1 MPATSPGEELTDA
14 GLRWTPRTDFECFYR
29 QAVSSSYMSPPRLWQ
44 AATSDKNMTL
54 AKSTNRSG
62 SIFPG
67 CLLRLG
73 TKSATLKVARFPM
86 KLRFPLL
93 SAITAVSLIT
103 ATPQALQAKSD
114 AEQICVSVGRLLEEG
129 HYTHQ
134 PLNNEV
140 SRKLLQT
147 YLELLDYSHLFF
159 TQQDIDAL
167 SAKYRDALGDDI
179 LLGNLKPAYEIYDLY
194 AKRVDQRVA
203 KVKEL
208 LNQPVDFK
216 ADATI
221 ELSRQKAPW
230 PKDEAEADQLWRGR
244 ITNELLQEKL
254 SEHPIEPGPQL
265 VARRYDRLARTVH
278 EQDKDEQMKL
288 FLDALAQTYDPH
300 SEYLSKADMKN
311 FSINMGLSLVGIGAM
326 LRSEDGYAKIESLVP
341 GGPAQTDGRL
351 KVGDRIAAVAQG
363 PADYVDVREMRLD
376 KVVEMIRGK
385 KGTRVRLL
393 VIPSDATDPSRR
405 KNVELVRDE
414 IKLKDQEARADIII
428 KKDENGEPIKLG
440 WLTLPS
446 FYADMDKHQKS
457 TTRDVLA
464 LLKRLKKEN
473 IAGLVVDLRKNGGGS
488 LEEALSLTGLFLKS
502 GPIVQTKDY
511 NGTIRISSDPDPGI
525 AYSGPLVVLTSRQSA
540 SASEIFAAA
549 LQDYGRAVI
558 VGDKNT
564 FGKGTVQTILPIGR
578 FTSLLGSRSDDD
590 GELKL
595 TIQKFYRV
603 AGGSTQLHGVASD
616 IVLPTLTD
624 LPEFGEGALKNC
636 LPYDEVPKA
645 RYTKWSDGHPLFVEE
660 LKRRSAERVQ
670 HDPEF
675 HYVMEDMERLRHKLD
690 DNRITLNEDARRK
703 EIQDD
708 KLRKETRSKERLA
721 RNQEE
726 PSIYRLTLDTIDK
739 PNLQLIMYPGKL
751 AEAKAKAG
759 ATKVSSE
766 AAPDDDTDTI
776 GAADDT
782 KEPAIDPERDETLN
796 ILADLVD
803 LSRGPK
809 TASTNAKKS
818 AEQRP

>member
-1 MPATSPGEELTDA
+1 MK
-14 GLRWTPRTDFECFYR
+14 
-29 QAVSSSYMSPPRLWQ
+29 SSLQ
-44 AATSDKNMTL
+44 
-54 AKSTNRSG
+54 RSVAFCV
-62 SIFPG
+62 I
-67 CLLRLG
+67 LL
-73 TKSATLKVARFPM
+73 V
-86 KLRFPLL
+86 
-93 SAITAVSLIT
+93 SAIAVPPAFAASKETI
-103 ATPQALQAKSD
+103 AM
-114 AEQICVSVGRLLEEG
+114 SVGRLLEEG
-129 HYTHQ
+129 HYTRQ
-134 PLNNEV
+134 KLNEDV
-140 SRKLLQT
+140 SKKFLQT
-147 YLELLDYSHLFF
+147 YLELLDFSHLFF
-159 TQQDIDAL
+159 TQKDVDELTARYGNSL
-167 SAKYRDALGDDI
+167 ASDV
-179 LLGNLKPAYEIYDLY
+179 LLGTLKPAYEIYDLY
-194 AKRVDQRVA
+194 AKRVDERVA
-203 KVKEL
+203 KIKEFL
-208 LNQPVDFK
+208 KQPIDFK
-216 ADATI
+216 GNATI
-221 ELSRQKAPW
+221 ELSRQKSPW

-244 ITNELLQEKL
+244 ITNELLQEQM
-254 SEHPIEPGPQL
+254 SEHPIEPAPQL
-265 VARRYDRLARTVH
+265 VGRRYDRLARNVH
-278 EQDKDEQMKL
+278 EQDRNEQMKL

-351 KVGDRIAAVAQG
+351 KVGDRITAVAQG
-363 PADYVDVREMRLD
+363 QNEFVDVREMRLD

-393 VIPSDATDPSRR
+393 AIPADATDPSRR

-428 KKDENGEPIKLG
+428 RKDENGDPIKLG

-473 IAGLVVDLRKNGGGS
+473 IAGLVVDLRRNGGGS

-511 NGTIRISSDPDPGI
+511 NGSIRISANPDPGI
-525 AYSGPLVVLTSRQSA
+525 AYSGPMVVLISRQSA

-558 VGDKNT
+558 VGDKGT

-578 FTSLLGSRSDDD
+578 FASLLGSQSDED
-590 GELKL
+590 GALKL

-616 IVLPTLTD
+616 IGLPSLSD
-624 LPEFGEGALKNC
+624 LPEFGESALKRP

-645 RYTKWSDGHPLFVEE
+645 KYTKWSDTHSLFIDQLKMRSEE
-660 LKRRSAERVQ
+660 RIKS
-670 HDPEF
+670 DPEF
-675 HYVMEDMERLRHKLD
+675 HYVLEDIDRLRRKLD
-690 DNRITLNEDARRK
+690 ENRISLNEDLRK
-703 EIQDD
+703 KEVADD
-708 KLRKETRSKERLA
+708 KLRKELRSKERLA

-726 PSIYRLTLDTIDK
+726 PRIYRLTLDTVDK

-751 AEAKAKAG
+751 AEAKKNGVAP
-759 ATKVSSE
+759 KVDPES
-766 AAPDDDTDTI
+766 AAPDADTDLI
-776 GAADDT
+776 AGVGGDGT
-782 KEPAIDPERDETLN
+782 KEPAIDPARDEGLN

-809 TASTNAKKS
+809 TASANVDKS
-818 AEQRP
+818 PAQRP

>member
-1 MPATSPGEELTDA
+1 MK
-14 GLRWTPRTDFECFYR
+14 
-29 QAVSSSYMSPPRLWQ
+29 SSFQRSLAYCAILFAFAIAPP
-44 AATSDKNMTL
+44 
-54 AKSTNRSG
+54 
-62 SIFPG
+62 
-67 CLLRLG
+67 
-73 TKSATLKVARFPM
+73 
-86 KLRFPLL
+86 PLL
-93 SAITAVSLIT
+93 ATAKETITM
-103 ATPQALQAKSD
+103 
-114 AEQICVSVGRLLEEG
+114 SVGRLLEEG
-129 HYTHQ
+129 HYTRQ
-134 PLNNEV
+134 KLNDEV
-140 SRKLLQT
+140 SRKFLQT
-147 YLELLDYSHLFF
+147 YLELLDFSHLFF
-159 TQQDIDAL
+159 TQQDVDAL
-167 SAKYRDALGDDI
+167 SAKYGNSMGNDI

-194 AKRVDQRVA
+194 TKRVDERVA

-208 LNQPVDFK
+208 LKQPVDFK
-216 ADATI
+216 SDAKI
-221 ELSRQKAPW
+221 ELSRQKSPW
-230 PKDEAEADQLWRGR
+230 PKDEAEADQFWRGR
-244 ITNELLQEKL
+244 ITNELLQEHL
-254 SEHPIEPGPQL
+254 SEHPIEPAPQL
-265 VARRYDRLARTVH
+265 VARRYDRLARNVH
-278 EQDKDEQMKL
+278 EEDKDEQVKL

-341 GGPAQTDGRL
+341 GGPAQADGRL
-351 KVGDRIAAVAQG
+351 KVGDRITAVAQG
-363 PADYVDVREMRLD
+363 PAEFVDVREMRLD

-385 KGTRVRLL
+385 KGTHVRLL

-428 KKDENGEPIKLG
+428 RKDENGDPIKLG

-446 FYADMDKHQKS
+446 FYADMDRHQKS

-473 IAGLVVDLRKNGGGS
+473 IAGLVVDLRRNGGGS

-511 NGTIRISSDPDPGI
+511 NGSIRISSDPDSGI

-578 FTSLLGSRSDDD
+578 FASLLGNHSDED
-590 GELKL
+590 GALKL

-616 IVLPTLTD
+616 IVLPSLSD

-636 LPYDEVPKA
+636 LPYDEVSKA
-645 RYTKWSDGHPLFVEE
+645 KYTKWSDTHSLFVDQ
-660 LKRRSAERVQ
+660 LKLRSAERVKN
-670 HDPEF
+670 DPEF
-675 HYVMEDMERLRHKLD
+675 HYVMEDIDRLRHKLD
-690 DNRITLNEDARRK
+690 DNRISLNEDLRK
-703 EIQDD
+703 KELQDD
-708 KLRKETRSKERLA
+708 KLRKEMRSKERLA
-721 RNQEE
+721 RNEEE
-726 PSIYRLTLDTIDK
+726 PRIYRLTLDTVDK

-751 AEAKAKAG
+751 AEAKKSG
-759 ATKVSSE
+759 ASLQVGPE
-766 AAPDDDTDTI
+766 AAPDADSDLIATPA
-776 GAADDT
+776 GGDDT
-782 KEPAIDPERDETLN
+782 KEPAIDPERDETLS

-809 TASTNAKKS
+809 TASANVDKAP
-818 AEQRP
+818 AQRP

>member
-1 MPATSPGEELTDA
+1 M
-14 GLRWTPRTDFECFYR
+14 
-29 QAVSSSYMSPPRLWQ
+29 
-44 AATSDKNMTL
+44 
-54 AKSTNRSG
+54 KS
-62 SIFPG
+62 
-67 CLLRLG
+67 RLG
-73 TKSATLKVARFPM
+73 
-86 KLRFPLL
+86 LL
-93 SAITAVSLIT
+93 LAVPALIFFSTAV
-103 ATPQALQAKSD
+103 PQPLQAKSD

-230 PKDEAEADQLWRGR
+230 PKDEADADQLWRGR

-278 EQDKDEQMKL
+278 EEDKSERVKL
-288 FLDALAQTYDPH
+288 YLDALAQTYDPH
-300 SEYLSKADMKN
+300 SEYLSESDLKN

-326 LRSEDGYAKIESLVP
+326 LRTEDGYAKIESLVA
-341 GGPAQTDGRL
+341 GGPAQVDGRL
-351 KVGDRIAAVAQG
+351 KVGDRITAVGQG
-363 PADYVDVREMRLD
+363 TGDFVDVRDMRLD

-385 KGTRVRLL
+385 KGSRVRLL
-393 VIPSDATDPSRR
+393 VIPSDAADPSRR
-405 KNVELVRDE
+405 KTVELVRDE

-428 KKDENGEPIKLG
+428 KKDDEGRAVKLG
-440 WLTLPS
+440 WITLPS
-446 FYADMDKHQKS
+446 FYADMDHHAKS
-457 TTRDVLA
+457 TTKDVMA

-473 IAGLVVDLRKNGGGS
+473 IAGLVVDLRRNGGGS
-488 LEEALSLTGLFLKS
+488 LEEVISLTGLFLKS
-502 GPIVQTKDY
+502 GPVVQTKGS
-511 NGTIRISSDPDPGI
+511 NGNIVVSSDPDPGI

-549 LQDYGRAVI
+549 LQDYGRALI
-558 VGDKNT
+558 VGDQNT
-564 FGKGTVQTILPIGR
+564 FGKGTVQTILEIGR
-578 FTSLLGSRSDDD
+578 FTSLLGSRSQED
-590 GELKL
+590 GALKL

-616 IVLPTLTD
+616 IVLPTLSD
-624 LPEFGEGALKNC
+624 LPEFAEGALKNA
-636 LPYDEVPKA
+636 LPYDEVPAAKF
-645 RYTKWSDGHPLFVEE
+645 TKWSDTHSLFIDE
-660 LKRRSAERVQ
+660 LKMRSAARGAA
-670 HDPEF
+670 DPEF

-690 DNRITLNEDARRK
+690 DNRLSLNEDVRRRELDEEK
-703 EIQDD
+703 M
-708 KLRKETRSKERLA
+708 RKETRSKERLA
-721 RNQEE
+721 RKEEE
-726 PSIYRLTLDTIDK
+726 PSIYRLTLETVDNTK
-739 PNLQLIMYPGKL
+739 LQLIMYPGKI
-751 AEAKAKAG
+751 AEAKNKG
-759 ATKVSSE
+759 VATKVAPE
-766 AAPDDDTDTI
+766 AAPDADSELDQDDN
-776 GAADDT
+776 DDT
-782 KEPAIDPERDETLN
+782 KEPAIDPERD
-796 ILADLVD
+796 
-803 LSRGPK
+803 
-809 TASTNAKKS
+809 
-818 AEQRP
+818 